1 MKSTI
6 AVIIGAVI
14 IYAVILR
21 ITEDSGVSKNAP
33 EDFISPKLEDNRNTE
48 QRWKDASEWQKNRKQ

>member
-1 MKSTI
+1 MKSVI

-21 ITEDSGVSKNAP
+21 ITEDSGESKNAP
-33 EDFISPKLEDNRNTE
+33 EGFISPKLEDNRNTE

>member
-1 MKSTI
+1 MKSVI

-33 EDFISPKLEDNRNTE
+33 EGFISPKLEDNRNTE
-48 QRWKDASEWQKNRKQ
+48 QRWKDTSEWQKNRKQ

>member
-1 MKSTI
+1 MKSVI

-33 EDFISPKLEDNRNTE
+33 EGFISPKLEDNRRHFAVVVVGE
-48 QRWKDASEWQKNRKQ
+48 VLLPVVF

>member
-1 MKSTI
+1 MKSVI

-14 IYAVILR
+14 IYAVILK
-21 ITEDSGVSKNAP
+21 ITKDTGVSKNMP
-33 EDFISPKLEDNRNTE
+33 EGFISPKLEDNRNTE

>member
-6 AVIIGAVI
+6 AVIIGAVV

-21 ITEDSGVSKNAP
+21 ITEDSGVSKNMP
-33 EDFISPKLEDNRNTE
+33 EGFISPKLKDNRNTE
-48 QRWKDASEWQKNRKQ
+48 QRWKDASEWQKNRK

>member
-21 ITEDSGVSKNAP
+21 ITEDSGVSKNAQ
-33 EDFISPKLEDNRNTE
+33 EGFISPKLKDNRITE
-48 QRWKDASEWQKNRKQ
+48 QRWKDASEWQKNRKL